1 MNLFNIYLPVA
12 GIQFNVLLLITIGFC
27 VGVLGGFFGVGGGWI
42 VTPALNIFGFHI
54 AFAIG
59 TGNANIFGQT
69 IGAVKKHHKMG
80 NIDWKLGFLSIIT
93 SVIGL
98 EIGSDLIIDLE
109 NIGDVGLIVR
119 LTYIIFLVGLGS
131 YMLYDYFV
139 IRSRQLKILQ
149 EKINNPAESK
159 QKIGRSKVA
168 EKLYRLNIP
177 PMISLPTSG
186 IEGVSL
192 WIILFIF
199 LCTGFI
205 SGFLG
210 VGGGFIII
218 PALVYLIGLPTI
230 IAVGTSCMI
239 VLFSSAYGCLTY
251 AVKGRVEVIAA
262 VIMLIGASIGA
273 QIGATAVKY
282 IKGYGIRLLFA
293 IMIIFAS
300 FSVVTEQ
307 LYKMTLKQYF
317 QTLAGIVLMGTASTI
332 ALMILIRLI
341 IESRKENNK
350 SKKIK
355 SI

>member
-1 MNLFNIYLPVA
+1 MDPFNIYLPVA
-12 GIQFNVLLLITIGFC
+12 GIQFNIILLIIIGFC
-27 VGVLGGFFGVGGGWI
+27 VGILGGFFGVGGGWI

-54 AFAIG
+54 SYAIG

-109 NIGDVGLIVR
+109 KIGDVGLIVR
-119 LTYIIFLVGLGS
+119 CTYIIFLVGLGS

-139 IRSRQLKILQ
+139 IRSRQLKIL
-149 EKINNPAESK
+149 EAKANNSSIEI
-159 QKIGRSKVA
+159 QKIERSKIA
-168 EKLYRLNIP
+168 IKLYRLNLP

-192 WIILFIF
+192 WVILIIF

-218 PALVYLIGLPTI
+218 PALVYLIGLPTV

-239 VLFSSAYGCLTY
+239 VLFSSAYVCLTY
-251 AVKGRVEVIAA
+251 AVTGRVAVIAA
-262 VIMLIGASIGA
+262 LIMLIGASIGA

-293 IMIIFAS
+293 IMIILAS
-300 FSVVTEQ
+300 FSVITEQ
-307 LYKMTLKQYF
+307 LYKMTEKQYF
-317 QTLAGIVLMGTASTI
+317 QNLAGIVLMGTASTI
-332 ALMILIRLI
+332 ALIILIRLI
-341 IESRKENNK
+341 IESKKGKNK
-350 SKKIK
+350 SNIIKKD
-355 SI
+355 